1 MNSEPDVQ
9 GVRYSSS
16 RLNNRQV
23 DMLVGLAKGI
33 IADGVVTKE
42 EAEFLATWL
51 ANNRYTDNAM
61 VDYFL
66 AKIHPMLA
74 DGVLDNEEQEQ
85 LHSLL
90 AEFVGDPG
98 SLGELLHS
106 TSLPLNDPQPEV
118 EFESQTFLFTGT
130 CAYGT
135 RKECQSFIEKV
146 GGINVRNVTR
156 KLDYLVVGTYVTRS
170 WIHENYG
177 RKIEAAMEYREHYGK
192 PAIIAE
198 ATIGFPVPSP

>member
-1 MNSEPDVQ
+1 MNSSPIARQIDV
-9 GVRYSSS
+9 
-16 RLNNRQV
+16 
-23 DMLVGLAKGI
+23 LVGLAKGI
-33 IADGVVTKE
+33 IADGVVTKK

-106 TSLPLNDPQPEV
+106 TSLPLNDPQPELYLRTKPSFLQGHVHTEHGRSANRSLRRLV
-118 EFESQTFLFTGT
+118 E
-130 CAYGT
+130 
-135 RKECQSFIEKV
+135 
-146 GGINVRNVTR
+146 
-156 KLDYLVVGTYVTRS
+156 
-170 WIHENYG
+170 
-177 RKIEAAMEYREHYGK
+177 
-192 PAIIAE
+192 
-198 ATIGFPVPSP
+198 